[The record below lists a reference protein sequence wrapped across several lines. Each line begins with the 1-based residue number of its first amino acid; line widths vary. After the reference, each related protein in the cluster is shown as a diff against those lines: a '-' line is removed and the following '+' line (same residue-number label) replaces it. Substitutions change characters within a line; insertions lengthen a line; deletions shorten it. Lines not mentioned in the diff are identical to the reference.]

1 MSANSFR
8 QFKDFVTSGYKTPSK
23 SNLFELIIPVPSCIS
38 LEDRSFKTNR
48 GAQEHYDSINYLA
61 SSVTVP
67 GRRVTT
73 SEVRD
78 IGASRKFATNTAFGD
93 LQVEFLVT
101 KDQYHRDFF
110 ERWMLNTAADQ
121 ENRAGFYEEYTT
133 TIQVLKWENASNVML
148 DPPGQFVLKKPSG
161 KTRLNRSSAVW
172 QMYGAFP
179 YDMSEMSFNNG
190 PTDLVKLN
198 VNFFFERYRFDRIG
212 TNTVKFGSNIN
223 DITVASTTNIANQ
236 LGFVLD
242 QKDVAKVGV

>member
-8 QFKDFVTSGYKTPSK
+8 QFKDFVSSGYKSPSK
-23 SNLFELIIPVPSCIS
+23 SNLFELIIPVPLCVS
-38 LEDRSFKTNR
+38 LEDNSFITNR

-78 IGASRKFATNTAFGD
+78 IGVSRKFATNTAFGD

-110 ERWMLNTAADQ
+110 EQWMMNTASDQ

-148 DPPGQFVLKKPSG
+148 KAPSALG
-161 KTRLNRSSAVW
+161 DDIGRTRLNRSSAVW

-179 YDMSEMSFNNG
+179 YDMSEQSFNNG

-198 VNFFFERYRFDRIG
+198 VNFFFERYLSLIH
-212 TNTVKFGSNIN
+212 I
-223 DITVASTTNIANQ
+223 
-236 LGFVLD
+236 
-242 QKDVAKVGV
+242 

>member
-8 QFKDFVTSGYKTPSK
+8 QFKDFVTSGYKSPSK

-38 LEDRSFKTNR
+38 LEDSSFKTNR

>member
-8 QFKDFVTSGYKTPSK
+8 QFKDFVSSGYKSPSK
-23 SNLFELIIPVPSCIS
+23 SNLFELIIPVPLCVS
-38 LEDRSFKTNR
+38 LEDNSFITNR

-78 IGASRKFATNTAFGD
+78 IGVSRKFATNTAFGD

-110 ERWMLNTAADQ
+110 EQWMMNTASDQ

-148 DPPGQFVLKKPSG
+148 KAPSALG
-161 KTRLNRSSAVW
+161 DDIGRTRLNRSSAVW

-179 YDMSEMSFNNG
+179 YDMSEQSFNNG

-212 TNTVKFGSNIN
+212 NNTVQFGNNIN
-223 DITVASTTNIANQ
+223 DITVSSTTDVANK

>member
-8 QFKDFVTSGYKTPSK
+8 QFKDFVSSGYKSPSK
-23 SNLFELIIPVPSCIS
+23 SNLFELIIPVPLCVS
-38 LEDRSFKTNR
+38 LEDNSFITNR

-78 IGASRKFATNTAFGD
+78 IGVSRKFATNTAFGD

-110 ERWMLNTAADQ
+110 EQWMMNTASDQ

-148 DPPGQFVLKKPSG
+148 KAPSALG
-161 KTRLNRSSAVW
+161 DDIGRTRLNRSSAVW

-179 YDMSEMSFNNG
+179 YDMSEQSFNNG

-212 TNTVKFGSNIN
+212 NNTVQF
-223 DITVASTTNIANQ
+223 
-236 LGFVLD
+236 
-242 QKDVAKVGV
+242 

>member
-8 QFKDFVTSGYKTPSK
+8 QFKDFVSSGYKSPSK
-23 SNLFELIIPVPSCIS
+23 SNLFELIIPVPLCVS
-38 LEDRSFKTNR
+38 LEDSSFITNR

-78 IGASRKFATNTAFGD
+78 IGVSRKFATNTAFGD

-110 ERWMLNTAADQ
+110 EQWMMNTASDQ

-148 DPPGQFVLKKPSG
+148 KAPSALG
-161 KTRLNRSSAVW
+161 DDIGRTRLNRSSAVW

-179 YDMSEMSFNNG
+179 YDMSEQSFNNG

-212 TNTVKFGSNIN
+212 NNTVQFGNNIN
-223 DITVASTTNIANQ
+223 DITVSSTTDVANK

>member
-1 MSANSFR
+1 MPNSFKR
-8 QFKDFVTSGYKTPSK
+8 FQDQVMSGYKTPSK
-23 SNLFELIIPVPSCIS
+23 SNLFEVRVQIPQSVMMKESTFGTERNT
-38 LEDRSFKTNR
+38 LEHFD
-48 GAQEHYDSINYLA
+48 AMNYFA

-78 IGASRKFATNTAFGD
+78 IGVSRKYATNTAFGD

-110 ERWMLNTAADQ
+110 ENWMLNTAADQ

-133 TIQVLKWENASNVML
+133 TIQVLKWENASNVMMK
-148 DPPGQFVLKKPSG
+148 PPGAFGDDVG

-179 YDMSEMSFNNG
+179 YDMSEQSFNNG

-198 VNFFFERYRFDRIG
+198 VNFYFERYRFDRIG
-212 TNTVKFGSNIN
+212 NNTVKFGSNIN

-236 LGFVLD
+236 LGFVLA

>member
-23 SNLFELIIPVPSCIS
+23 SNLFELIIPVPLCVS
-38 LEDRSFKTNR
+38 LEDSSFITNR

-61 SSVTVP
+61 SNVTVP

-78 IGASRKFATNTAFGD
+78 IGVSRKYATNTAFGD

-110 ERWMLNTAADQ
+110 ETWMQSTASDA
-121 ENRAGFYEEYTT
+121 ENRVGLYEEYTSN
-133 TIQVLKWENASNVML
+133 ISVIKWENASNVVYS
-148 DPPGQFVLKKPSG
+148 DPSNKG
-161 KTRLNRSSAVW
+161 TARLNRSSAVW

-179 YDMSEMSFNNG
+179 YDMSEQSFDNG
-190 PTDLVKLN
+190 PTGLVKLN
-198 VNFFFERYRFDRIG
+198 VNFFFERYRFDKIG
-212 TNTVKFGSNIN
+212 NRNAAFGKVGMKDIKVTNTNE
-223 DITVASTTNIANQ
+223 VANK

-242 QKDVAKVGV
+242 QKDVASVGV

>member
-23 SNLFELIIPVPSCIS
+23 SNLFELIIPVPLCVSI
-38 LEDRSFKTNR
+38 EDNSFITNR

-61 SSVTVP
+61 SNVTVP

-78 IGASRKFATNTAFGD
+78 IGVSRKYATNTAFGD

-110 ERWMLNTAADQ
+110 ETWMQSTASDS
-121 ENRAGFYEEYTT
+121 ENRVGLYEEYTSN
-133 TIQVLKWENASNVML
+133 ISVIKWENASNVVYS
-148 DPPGQFVLKKPSG
+148 DPSNKG
-161 KTRLNRSSAVW
+161 TARLNRSSAVW
-172 QMYGAFP
+172 QMDGAFP
-179 YDMSEMSFNNG
+179 YDMSEQSFDNG
-190 PTDLVKLN
+190 PTGLVKLN
-198 VNFFFERYRFDRIG
+198 VNFFFERYRFDKIG
-212 TNTVKFGSNIN
+212 NRNAAFGKVGMKDIKVTNTNE
-223 DITVASTTNIANQ
+223 VANK

-242 QKDVAKVGV
+242 QKDVASVGV